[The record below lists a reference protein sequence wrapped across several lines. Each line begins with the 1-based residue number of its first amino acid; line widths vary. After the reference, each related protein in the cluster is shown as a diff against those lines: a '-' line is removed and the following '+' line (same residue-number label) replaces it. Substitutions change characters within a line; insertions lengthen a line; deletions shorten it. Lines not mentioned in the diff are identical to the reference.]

1 MNKTGLV
8 KARIDEKIKSEAE
21 LILNQLG
28 LTTSEA
34 IRLLMNQIVL
44 RKGLPL
50 ELRIPNEKTL
60 SAIQAGS
67 TGRVYASAQELFD
80 QVIGEA
86 KTNNHTA
93 VRSGS
98 GEGVE
103 KR

>member
-50 ELRIPNEKTL
+50 ELRIPNHNTL

-67 TGRVYASAQELFD
+67 TGRTYASAQELFD

-86 KTNNHTA
+86 KTTDHTT

-98 GEGVE
+98 REGVE